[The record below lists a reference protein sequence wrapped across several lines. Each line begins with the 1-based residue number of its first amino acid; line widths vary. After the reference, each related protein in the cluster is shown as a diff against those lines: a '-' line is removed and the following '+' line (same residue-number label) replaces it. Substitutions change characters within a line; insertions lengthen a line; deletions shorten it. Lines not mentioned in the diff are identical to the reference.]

1 MLAMSLKWRV
11 IAAIASLVLAIVIT
25 FIPGLGLGYS
35 FIFWLIFIV
44 FLVGYFLLGTLSAAS
59 KQLNIEDIDGAE
71 RILGYTRF
79 PNLMLKM
86 NQAYFHLLKG
96 MIALKRGDN
105 KNGEELLQKSYDI
118 GLPTDNDKAMVL
130 LNLANMNYSKRK
142 FSAASTQLRQIKE
155 LQVKEPS
162 LMMKVAELEQAL
174 KVKPS
179 GMTQMM
185 HRGAGGR
192 VQQRMMRAPEEGAK
206 KKTNN
211 RKASSKRKKK

>member
-1 MLAMSLKWRV
+1 MLAMNLKWRV
-11 IAAIASLVLAIVIT
+11 IAAVASLVLAIVIT

-59 KQLNIEDIDGAE
+59 KQLQIEDFDGAE
-71 RILGYTRF
+71 RILGYTLY

-96 MIALKRGDN
+96 MIAMKRGDS
-105 KNGEELLQKSYDI
+105 KTGEELLQKSYDI

-130 LNLANMNYSKRK
+130 LNLASLNYTKRK
-142 FSAASTQLRQIKE
+142 FSVASTQLRQIKE
-155 LQVKEPS
+155 LPLKEPS
-162 LMMKVAELEQAL
+162 LLMKIAELEQAL
-174 KVKPS
+174 KVRPS
-179 GMTQMM
+179 GMAQMM

-192 VQQRMMRAPEEGAK
+192 VQQRMMKPLEEGEK